1 MWIRP
6 GRFKNNANRC
16 VFDFW
21 GCTEQ
26 ISPLHYIP
34 SVKIDLKSHFDLKF
48 VFLEFILMFG
58 LYFVNCLEFWLAL
71 KRKLVAIV
79 SGYNFS
85 EHTTYTQLRSPGQK
99 GRKYWKFKFL
109 LFFFFFFN
117 SPHPIVNFTWV
128 RIISFEIQIIPFI
141 IRNITFQI
149 QNKEIIYENYIRN
162 LQITSGNYAV
172 MIFTANLTLC
182 HSMQKS
188 PLILHFLRK
197 MSEEEIFQI
206 KFLCESP
213 NTRNVYS

>member
-1 MWIRP
+1 M
-6 GRFKNNANRC
+6 RFWFLRLYWANKSSTLYTFGENRFEISFWFEVC
-16 VFDFW
+16 FLRIYFDVRLIFRKLFGILTCIEKKISSYCLRIQFLW
-21 GCTEQ
+21 TFYLHTTSFSWSKRSKILKIQ
-26 ISPLHYIP
+26 IS
-34 SVKIDLKSHFDLKF
+34 
-48 VFLEFILMFG
+48 
-58 LYFVNCLEFWLAL
+58 
-71 KRKLVAIV
+71 IV
-79 SGYNFS
+79 
-85 EHTTYTQLRSPGQK
+85 
-99 GRKYWKFKFL
+99 
-109 LFFFFFFN
+109 FFFFFN

-162 LQITSGNYAV
+162 LQITCGNYAV

-182 HSMQKS
+182 HSMLKS

-206 KFLCESP
+206 KFLCESL